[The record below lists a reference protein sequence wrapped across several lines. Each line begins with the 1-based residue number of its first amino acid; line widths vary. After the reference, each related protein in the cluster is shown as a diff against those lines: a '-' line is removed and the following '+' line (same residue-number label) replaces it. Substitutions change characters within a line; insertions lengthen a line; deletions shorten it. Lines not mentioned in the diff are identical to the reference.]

1 MLHANL
7 LQFLLTAKMEITAEL
22 TSKTEVKLLKK
33 GNTLGPIYRIRT
45 TVVTINSNYQDQV
58 NAQRIVEGQ
67 LPTFKS
73 SKPTWGENIT
83 SSIVTHN
90 NNYYLQVLELAT
102 KEKSIYVN
110 QFGTIVEKETFE
122 QFLPKYKRS
131 SNTQFLEEEV
141 NVKRYNIENI
151 TKLVI
156 KSPFNLIFN

>member
-58 NAQRIVEGQ
+58 NAQRILEGQ

-83 SSIVTHN
+83 SSIITHN

-110 QFGTIVEKETFE
+110 QFGTIVEKDVFAK
-122 QFLPKYKRS
+122 FLPNYATNSKQ
-131 SNTQFLEEEV
+131 NLEEEV